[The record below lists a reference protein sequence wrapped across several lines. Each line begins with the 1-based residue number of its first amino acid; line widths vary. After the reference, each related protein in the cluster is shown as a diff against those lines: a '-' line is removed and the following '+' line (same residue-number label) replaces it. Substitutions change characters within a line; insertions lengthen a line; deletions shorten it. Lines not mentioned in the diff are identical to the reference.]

1 MQNILISLKSKSK
14 FHFLMELLSQFDFIE
29 IRHPVA
35 ETKTNETSFFLKTA
49 GLWKDRNF
57 NVEKYVRDLR
67 KGKRVSV
74 SYEK

>member
-29 IRHPVA
+29 IRHPIA
-35 ETKTNETSFFLKTA
+35 KTNEASFFLKTA

-57 NVEKYVRDLR
+57 NVEKYVRDIR
-67 KGKRVSV
+67 KGKRLSV
-74 SYEK
+74 LYKK